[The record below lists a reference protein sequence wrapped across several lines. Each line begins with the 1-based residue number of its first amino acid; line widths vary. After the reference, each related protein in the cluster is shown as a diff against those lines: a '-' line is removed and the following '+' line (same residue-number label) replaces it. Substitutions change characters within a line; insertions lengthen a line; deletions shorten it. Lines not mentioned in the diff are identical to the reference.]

1 MHFGEK
7 KAEARILLSL
17 WRFWG
22 CLIRFIFNRSTDSCH
37 RQRVKEEQDPPIKKL
52 LLELF
57 QMSSTE
63 DSPRP
68 PLKAG
73 DELKNMLKQEQLS
86 ASIAAEKVH
95 KLLLTWF
102 CDVFEESP
110 VLNKVYLSDERPGP
124 YQGEPNCA
132 PPSIR
137 ARVNDASQRFPNA
150 ASVID
155 GIRGLVGGVAA
166 KESTNEEGF
175 FWQRATDGIV
185 GKLRKTA
192 KLSGSQP
199 SLLDKTMKL
208 GVTRKA
214 DSDRLEENNNF
225 VDLCES
231 DSSDGSNDNC
241 DQADAEAEQIRKRKR
256 FDNDLDKR
264 LEDSQMG
271 RKRRPW
277 SDEEKLAV
285 KEGYYEKGNDWAG
298 IKRLYYST
306 LKFRSNVDIK
316 VKKESVSIV
325 MVDCLAPTSLTYP
338 LYSLLSQ
345 QRIVT
350 EP

>member
-1 MHFGEK
+1 
-7 KAEARILLSL
+7 
-17 WRFWG
+17 
-22 CLIRFIFNRSTDSCH
+22 
-37 RQRVKEEQDPPIKKL
+37 
-52 LLELF
+52 
-57 QMSSTE
+57 MSSTE

-73 DELKNMLKQEQLS
+73 DELKNMLKQEQLL
-86 ASIAAEKVH
+86 ASNAAEKVH
-95 KLLLTWF
+95 KLLLSWF

-132 PPSIR
+132 PSSIR

-155 GIRGLVGGVAA
+155 GIRGLVGGVAVKA
-166 KESTNEEGF
+166 RTNEVDP

-192 KLSGSQP
+192 KLSGSQTP
-199 SLLDKTMKL
+199 FLDKTMKL
-208 GVTRKA
+208 GVAKKA
-214 DSDRLEENNNF
+214 ESDHLEESNNF

-231 DSSDGSNDNC
+231 DSSDGSNGNC
-241 DQADAEAEQIRKRKR
+241 DHAGAEAEQVRKRKR
-256 FDNDLDKR
+256 DDNDLDYR
-264 LEDSQMG
+264 PEDSQMG

-277 SDEEKLAV
+277 SDEEKRAV
-285 KEGYYEKGNDWAG
+285 REGYYEKGNDWAG

-316 VKKESVSIV
+316 VKRNQ
-325 MVDCLAPTSLTYP
+325 
-338 LYSLLSQ
+338 LLL
-345 QRIVT
+345 R
-350 EP
+350 